1 MCFKSYLKSKDEI
14 AAISPKI
21 RIKYDYFA
29 EGMTNRTSIKNLTKR
44 CIKCVLSMKTS
55 NHPNKLP

>member
-1 MCFKSYLKSKDEI
+1 MCFKGHLKSKDEI

-21 RIKYDYFA
+21 RIRYDYFA
-29 EGMTNRTSIKNLTKR
+29 EEMTNRTSIKNLTKR
-44 CIKCVLSMKTS
+44 GFKCVLSMKTS